1 MDAYF
6 RLFVDMIGD
15 VRQAFIDCPLLL
27 RVQLWAGFGQSGYFS
42 NGIIVADQ
50 CRKRSK
56 LCKGGR
62 RYYYYLCSK
71 DSKRAISEC
80 PVKQIPSGDIEALVR
95 KQLQKMLSDIS
106 LVMRFA
112 EQSGMSPVEVVECF
126 REEFWNEI
134 SPGEYNRLLIL
145 LVEKAIVWEDR
156 LELELKTCGVKSLLE
171 EFKNE

>member
-1 MDAYF
+1 MVIASIIRENISVFTDF
-6 RLFVDMIGD
+6 ENRE
-15 VRQAFIDCPLLL
+15 
-27 RVQLWAGFGQSGYFS
+27 YFS
-42 NGIIVADQ
+42 AQLKGLLFRKNCKMPRKIVAPATFALKIK
-50 CRKRSK
+50 KRNF
-56 LCKGGR
+56 
-62 RYYYYLCSK
+62 
-71 DSKRAISEC
+71 RAISEC

-112 EQSGMSPVEVVECF
+112 EHSGMSPVEVVECF

>member
-1 MDAYF
+1 M
-6 RLFVDMIGD
+6 
-15 VRQAFIDCPLLL
+15 
-27 RVQLWAGFGQSGYFS
+27 SES
-42 NGIIVADQ
+42 NY
-50 CRKRSK
+50 K
-56 LCKGGR
+56 
-62 RYYYYLCSK
+62 
-71 DSKRAISEC
+71 
-80 PVKQIPSGDIEALVR
+80 
-95 KQLQKMLSDIS
+95 KMLSDIS

>member
-1 MDAYF
+1 M
-6 RLFVDMIGD
+6 
-15 VRQAFIDCPLLL
+15 
-27 RVQLWAGFGQSGYFS
+27 SES
-42 NGIIVADQ
+42 NY
-50 CRKRSK
+50 K
-56 LCKGGR
+56 
-62 RYYYYLCSK
+62 
-71 DSKRAISEC
+71 
-80 PVKQIPSGDIEALVR
+80 
-95 KQLQKMLSDIS
+95 KMLSDIS

-126 REEFWNEI
+126 RKEFWNEI